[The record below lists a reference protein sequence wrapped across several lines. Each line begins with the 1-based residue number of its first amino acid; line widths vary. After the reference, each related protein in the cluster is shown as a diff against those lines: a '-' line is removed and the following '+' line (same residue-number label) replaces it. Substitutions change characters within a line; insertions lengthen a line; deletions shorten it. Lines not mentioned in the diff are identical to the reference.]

1 MATINTAKAYQMGF
15 EPILLKKICADADIT
30 QSELARA
37 VGDALGRDISRPTL
51 NLCVNRGYVPMTIPG
66 FQEAVEAFLTRH
78 TAAAQWLFNRGLTAA
93 DVWQPLGIDS
103 RMLRPSGHGKRT
115 ARGSRAAKAALILED
130 PSQITLEWEVEMLH
144 PETMKKF
151 KLFRHPFL
159 NDITSEKD
167 IFLSEEHRYI
177 ESAMMDA
184 ALHGGFLAVIG
195 EVQSGKSTIRK
206 KVVENLL
213 RDGDVSIIY
222 PRNHKVNIGETTC
235 SRVNAASLCDAIIFD
250 ISDEKP
256 KVKTEHKVR
265 QLERLLIQRTNQGL
279 KHVLIIE
286 EAHNLTKVSLK
297 YLKQFYELE
306 DGFRKLMSVIL
317 IGQTELR
324 ELLNERAYPELREV
338 IRRIQVAE
346 IKGLNGNLRDYL
358 KFKFNRV
365 GAQVD
370 NIFTPEACECLS
382 RRLTGRDNRS
392 REVSN
397 AYPGLVNSY
406 VTRAMN
412 LAWEMGEEKVTAD
425 VIEAI

>member
-1 MATINTAKAYQMGF
+1 MATPTAKAYQMEF
-15 EPILLKKICADADIT
+15 QPIILKKLCGDADIS
-30 QSELARA
+30 QAELARA
-37 VGDALGRDISRPTL
+37 VADTLGRDISRPTL

-66 FQEAVEAFLTRH
+66 FREAVEAFLSRH
-78 TAAAQWLFNRGLTAA
+78 SGASQWLIQRGLTAA
-93 DVWQPLGIDS
+93 DVWRPLDVAQ
-103 RMLRPSGHGKRT
+103 RNALPAGHGSRT
-115 ARGSRAAKAALILED
+115 QRGMRAVKSALISGD
-130 PSQITLEWEVEMLH
+130 PEHITITWEVAMLH

-167 IFLSEEHRYI
+167 IFLSDEHRYI

-213 RDGDVSIIY
+213 RDGDVSIVY
-222 PRNHKVNIGETTC
+222 PRNHRVNIGETTRC
-235 SRVNAASLCDAIIFD
+235 RINATSLCDAIILD
-250 ISDEKP
+250 ISGETP

-286 EAHNLTKVSLK
+286 EAHNLTKVALK

-306 DGFRKLMSVIL
+306 DGFRKLMSIIL

-365 GAQVD
+365 GAQID
-370 NIFTPEACECLS
+370 NIFTPEACESLS
-382 RRLTGRDNRS
+382 RRLTCKDNRS
-392 REVSN
+392 REISN

-425 VIEAI
+425 VVEAI